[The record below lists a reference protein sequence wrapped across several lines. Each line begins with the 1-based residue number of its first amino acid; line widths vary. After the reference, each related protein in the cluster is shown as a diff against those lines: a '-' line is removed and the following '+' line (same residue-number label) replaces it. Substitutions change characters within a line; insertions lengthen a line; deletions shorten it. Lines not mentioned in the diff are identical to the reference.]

1 MKDFTL
7 RKRFLDCKSGTSSLF
22 KGFVMLVVLML
33 MTTSSAMAEVIDGI
47 RYVLDPVKKT
57 ATILPQINGYYS
69 GDIIIPEKV
78 KGNDGVEYVVTSL
91 GASCFEGCSG
101 LTSITIPSSVTSLGG
116 ACFSGCRGLT
126 SITIPSSVTSLGGA
140 CFFSCSGLTSI
151 TIPSSVTSL
160 GGACFFSCSG
170 LTSITI
176 PSSVTSLGGACFFSC
191 SGLTSIT
198 IPSSVTSLDD
208 YCFYDCDGLTSITIP
223 SSVTS
228 LGESCFYNCSG
239 LTSITIPSSVT
250 SLGNY
255 CFEGCRGLTTIT
267 IPSSVTSLSYGCFW
281 DCSGLTTIT
290 IPSSVTSL
298 GGYCFSGCSGLT
310 SITIPSS
317 VTSLGGHCFSH
328 CRGLTSI
335 TIPSSVTSLGESCF
349 SDCSGLTSI
358 TIPSSVTSLGESC
371 FSDCSGLTSITIPSS
386 VTSLG
391 DYCFLGCLKLETV
404 YFKGKYWD
412 YFHYSNLKIPTTSII
427 KVPAEYLQEYK
438 DAFGPD
444 YKYIY
449 AWNPDETGEDNKP
462 VTQCS
467 TPSVSYGEGKLMFA
481 CETTGAKYHYTI
493 TDTDIKSDALSEN
506 GEVSL
511 TAAYKISVYAIA
523 DGYTASDKAEATLY
537 WVNANLDNSTN
548 INMVRTRGVV
558 ASAHDGIVT
567 LSGLDNGEVVKF
579 YAADGKYLGSSV
591 AANGAASFAVN
602 ESLVIAKVGKDS
614 IKIAVK

>member
-22 KGFVMLVVLML
+22 KGFVMLVVML
-33 MTTSSAMAEVIDGI
+33 IMTTSSAMAEVIDGI
-47 RYVLDPVKKT
+47 RYLLDSDTKT
-57 ATILPQINGYYS
+57 ATLLPKMEGKFS

-91 GASCFEGCSG
+91 GES
-101 LTSITIPSSVTSLGG
+101 
-116 ACFSGCRGLT
+116 CFSGCRGLT
-126 SITIPSSVTSLGGA
+126 SITIPSSVTSLSGA
-140 CFFSCSGLTSI
+140 CFF
-151 TIPSSVTSL
+151 
-160 GGACFFSCSG
+160 
-170 LTSITI
+170 
-176 PSSVTSLGGACFFSC
+176 
-191 SGLTSIT
+191 
-198 IPSSVTSLDD
+198 
-208 YCFYDCDGLTSITIP
+208 
-223 SSVTS
+223 
-228 LGESCFYNCSG
+228 NCSG

-250 SLGNY
+250 SLGDY
-255 CFEGCRGLTTIT
+255 CF
-267 IPSSVTSLSYGCFW
+267 YA
-281 DCSGLTTIT
+281 CSGLKSIT

-298 GGYCFSGCSGLT
+298 GGYCFYACSGLT

-317 VTSLGGHCFSH
+317 VTSLGN
-328 CRGLTSI
+328 
-335 TIPSSVTSLGESCF
+335 SCF
-349 SDCSGLTSI
+349 SYCSGLTSI

-371 FSDCSGLTSITIPSS
+371 FEGCRGLTSITIPSSVTSLGNSCFDGCSGLTSITIPSS

-391 DYCFLGCLKLETV
+391 GGCFMYCQNLETV
-404 YFKGKYWD
+404 YFEGKYCK
-412 YFHYSNLKIPTTSII
+412 SNYADLNIPTTSII
-427 KVPAEYLQEYK
+427 KVPTEYLQGYK
-438 DAFGPD
+438 DSFGSD
-444 YKYIY
+444 YKYIL

-511 TAAYKISVYAIA
+511 SAAYNISVYATA
-523 DGYTASDKAEATLY
+523 DGYKASDKAEATLY
-537 WVNANLDNSTN
+537 WINANLDNGTN
-548 INMVRTRGVV
+548 INMVKTRGVV
-558 ASAHDGIVT
+558 ASTHDGIIC

-579 YAADGKYLGSSV
+579 YATDGKYLGSSV

>member
-7 RKRFLDCKSGTSSLF
+7 RKKFLDCKSGTSSLF

-33 MTTSSAMAEVIDGI
+33 MTTSSAMAQEAKIEVIDGF
-47 RYVLDPVKKT
+47 RYLLESDTKT
-57 ATILPQINGYYS
+57 AALLPKREGKYS

-91 GASCFEGCSG
+91 GASCFSGCRGLTSIAIPSSVTSVGSSCFSGCSGLTSVTIPSSVTSLGNYCFSGCNG
-101 LTSITIPSSVTSLGG
+101 LTSITIPSSVTSLGDR
-116 ACFSGCRGLT
+116 CFSYCNGLT
-126 SITIPSSVTSLGGA
+126 SITIPSSVTSLGKG
-140 CFFSCSGLTSI
+140 CFAS
-151 TIPSSVTSL
+151 
-160 GGACFFSCSG
+160 
-170 LTSITI
+170 
-176 PSSVTSLGGACFFSC
+176 
-191 SGLTSIT
+191 
-198 IPSSVTSLDD
+198 
-208 YCFYDCDGLTSITIP
+208 CFYLTSITIP

-228 LGESCFYNCSG
+228 LGEECFLLCYR

-250 SLGNY
+250 SLGA
-255 CFEGCRGLTTIT
+255 
-267 IPSSVTSLSYGCFW
+267 S
-281 DCSGLTTIT
+281 
-290 IPSSVTSL
+290 
-298 GGYCFSGCSGLT
+298 CFSGCSGLT

-317 VTSLGGHCFSH
+317 VTSLG
-328 CRGLTSI
+328 
-335 TIPSSVTSLGESCF
+335 
-349 SDCSGLTSI
+349 
-358 TIPSSVTSLGESC
+358 
-371 FSDCSGLTSITIPSS
+371 
-386 VTSLG
+386 
-391 DYCFLGCLKLETV
+391 DYCLRRCENLETV
-404 YFKGKYWD
+404 YFKGKTPISY
-412 YFHYSNLKIPTTSII
+412 YSRLEISISCII
-427 KVPAEYLQEYK
+427 KVPTEYLQEYK
-438 DAFGPD
+438 NAFGSD
-444 YKYIY
+444 YQYIY
-449 AWNPDETGEDNKP
+449 AWNPNETGEDNKP

-511 TAAYKISVYAIA
+511 SAAYNIYFYATA
-523 DGYTASDKAEATLY
+523 DGYKASDKAEATLY
-537 WVNANLDNSTN
+537 WIDANLDNGTN

-558 ASAHDGIVT
+558 ASAHDGIIT